1 MYFSYSLYL
10 YHHGTSRV
18 WCYKHF
24 SYYTL
29 TVTKYCN
36 EYFDSIINF
45 SFLGI
50 PYFCDIPHRVRAG
63 GGGGGGGER
72 VSPFLN
78 GRYRET
84 LIIAAE
90 QVK

>member
-1 MYFSYSLYL
+1 MGRQEFGAINS
-10 YHHGTSRV
+10 
-18 WCYKHF
+18 F

-36 EYFDSIINF
+36 EYFDSIINC

-50 PYFCDIPHRVRAG
+50 PYFCDIPQGPRRWGGEG
-63 GGGGGGGER
+63 GGR

-78 GRYRET
+78 GRYREN
-84 LIIAAE
+84 LIIATE

>member
-24 SYYTL
+24 AYYTL

-36 EYFDSIINF
+36 EYFDSITNC

-50 PYFCDIPHRVRAG
+50 PYFCDIRTGSAQVG
-63 GGGGGGGER
+63 GGGGGGR

-78 GRYRET
+78 GRYREN
-84 LIIAAE
+84 LIIATE